1 MDLFGKENL
10 MKKFGKIILSVVLV
24 GAIGFAGF
32 MLGSNVDLGQGG
44 TTRDKELISEMDS
57 LKGLLDKN
65 FFFDYKDEDFY
76 NGALKGMF
84 ANLGDP
90 YTSYYPKDEFN
101 KLMENLDGRYKGIGV
116 TVSPSKEGMI
126 KVVQVFENS
135 PAKEAGMKSG
145 DFIKSVEGNNFDA
158 TELDKAVALIRG
170 KEGTKVK
177 IEVLRK
183 SENKPDG
190 ELIPM
195 LVERRDVTV
204 DTVYSKVLDLKGTK
218 IGYLRLSAFDD
229 ITWDDFKDQYSKLKN
244 SDIKGLVLD
253 LRNNPGGSLDV
264 CLNIADTFLDKGVI
278 VTTEDKNGNVITEKS
293 DETMDD
299 IPMTVLI
306 NQNSASASEILAGAF
321 KDRGRAKIVGTKSFG
336 KGIVQ
341 KVFPLENGAGAKI
354 TISEYKTPSGN
365 KINKIGVKPDIEVEN
380 KNQELDLNEND
391 FKNDQQFLKALA
403 ELLKEMK

>member
-1 MDLFGKENL
+1 
-10 MKKFGKIILSVVLV
+10 MKKFGKVILSVVLI

-65 FFFDYKDEDFY
+65 FLFDYKDEDLY

-90 YTSYYPKDEFN
+90 YTSYYPKDEFS

-116 TVSPSKEGMI
+116 TVSPSKEGLI

-135 PAKEAGMKSG
+135 PAKEAGMKAG
-145 DFIKSVEGNNFDA
+145 DFIKSVEGNVFDA
-158 TELDKAVALIRG
+158 TQLDKAVALIRG
-170 KEGTKVK
+170 EPGTKVK
-177 IEVLRK
+177 IEVLRV
-183 SENKPDG
+183 SDDKPEG

-204 DTVYSKVLDLKGTK
+204 DTVYTKTLNISGKK

-229 ITWDDFKDQYSKLKN
+229 ITWDDFKEKYSKLKN
-244 SDIKGLVLD
+244 SDIEGMVLD
-253 LRNNPGGSLDV
+253 LRNNPGGALDV
-264 CLNIADTFLDKGVI
+264 CLDIADTFLDEGVI

-293 DETMDD
+293 DSNKDD

-306 NQNSASASEILAGAF
+306 NENSASASEILAGAF
-321 KDRGRAKIVGTKSFG
+321 KAVSYTHLTLPTK
-336 KGIVQ
+336 
-341 KVFPLENGAGAKI
+341 A
-354 TISEYKTPSGN
+354 
-365 KINKIGVKPDIEVEN
+365 
-380 KNQELDLNEND
+380 
-391 FKNDQQFLKALA
+391 
-403 ELLKEMK
+403 

>member
-1 MDLFGKENL
+1 
-10 MKKFGKIILSVVLV
+10 MKKFGKVILSVVLI

-32 MLGSNVDLGQGG
+32 MLGSNVDLGHGG

-65 FFFDYKDEDFY
+65 FLFDYKDEDLY

-90 YTSYYPKDEFN
+90 YTSYYPKDEFS

-116 TVSPSKEGMI
+116 TVSPSKEGLI

-145 DFIKSVEGNNFDA
+145 DFIKSVEGNVFDA
-158 TELDKAVALIRG
+158 SQLDKAVALIRG
-170 KEGTKVK
+170 EPGTKVK
-177 IEVLRK
+177 IEVLRV
-183 SENKPDG
+183 SEDKPKG
-190 ELIPM
+190 EEIPM

-204 DTVYSKVLDLKGTK
+204 DTVYTKTLNISGKK

-229 ITWDDFKDQYSKLKN
+229 ITWDDFKEKYSKLKN
-244 SDIKGLVLD
+244 SDIEGMVLD
-253 LRNNPGGSLDV
+253 LRNNPGGALDV
-264 CLNIADTFLDKGVI
+264 CLDIADTFLDEGVI

-293 DETMDD
+293 DSNKDD

-306 NQNSASASEILAGAF
+306 NENSASASEILAGAF

-341 KVFPLENGAGAKI
+341 KLFPLENGAGAKI
-354 TISEYKTPSGN
+354 TISEYKTPNGN

-380 KNQELDLNEND
+380 KNQELDLNNNN
-391 FKNDQQFLKALA
+391 FKKDQQFLKALA
-403 ELLKEMK
+403 ELLKEIK

>member
-1 MDLFGKENL
+1 

>member
-1 MDLFGKENL
+1 
-10 MKKFGKIILSVVLV
+10 MKKFGKVILSVVLI

-65 FFFDYKDEDFY
+65 FLFDYKDEDLY

-90 YTSYYPKDEFN
+90 YTSYYPKEEFS

-116 TVSPSKEGMI
+116 TVSPSKEGLI

-145 DFIKSVEGNNFDA
+145 DFIKSVEGNVFDA
-158 TELDKAVALIRG
+158 TQLDKAVALIRG
-170 KEGTKVK
+170 EPGTKVK
-177 IEVLRK
+177 IEVLRV
-183 SENKPDG
+183 SDDKPEG

-204 DTVYSKVLDLKGTK
+204 DTVYTKTLNISGKK

-229 ITWDDFKDQYSKLKN
+229 ITWDDFKEKYSKLKN
-244 SDIKGLVLD
+244 SDIEGMVLD
-253 LRNNPGGSLDV
+253 LRNNPGGALDV
-264 CLNIADTFLDKGVI
+264 CLDIADTFLDEGVI

-293 DETMDD
+293 DSNKDD

-306 NQNSASASEILAGAF
+306 NENSASASEILAGAF

-341 KVFPLENGAGAKI
+341 KLFPLENGAGAKI
-354 TISEYKTPSGN
+354 TISEYKTPNGN

-380 KNQELDLNEND
+380 KNQELDLNNNN
-391 FKNDQQFLKALA
+391 FKKDQQFLKALA
-403 ELLKEMK
+403 ELLKEIK

>member
-1 MDLFGKENL
+1 
-10 MKKFGKIILSVVLV
+10 MKKFGKVILSVVLI

-65 FFFDYKDEDFY
+65 FLFDYKDEDLY
-76 NGALKGMF
+76 NGALQGMF

-90 YTSYYPKDEFN
+90 YTSYYPKEEFS

-116 TVSPSKEGMI
+116 TVSPSKEGLI

-135 PAKEAGMKSG
+135 PAKEAGMKAG
-145 DFIKSVEGNNFDA
+145 DFIKSVEGNVFDA
-158 TELDKAVALIRG
+158 TQLDKAVALIRG
-170 KEGTKVK
+170 EPGTKVK
-177 IEVLRK
+177 IEVLRV
-183 SENKPDG
+183 SEDKPKG
-190 ELIPM
+190 EEIPM

-204 DTVYSKVLDLKGTK
+204 DTVYTKILNISGKK

-229 ITWDDFKDQYSKLKN
+229 ITWDDFKEKYSKLKN
-244 SDIKGLVLD
+244 SDIEGMVLD
-253 LRNNPGGSLDV
+253 LRNNPGGALDV
-264 CLNIADTFLDKGVI
+264 CLDIADTFLDEGVI

-293 DETMDD
+293 DSNKDD

-306 NQNSASASEILAGAF
+306 NENSASASEILAGAF

-341 KVFPLENGAGAKI
+341 KLFPLENGAGAKI
-354 TISEYKTPSGN
+354 TISEYKTPNGN

-380 KNQELDLNEND
+380 KNQELDLNNNN
-391 FKNDQQFLKALA
+391 FKKDQQFLKALA
-403 ELLKEMK
+403 ELLKEIK

>member
-1 MDLFGKENL
+1 
-10 MKKFGKIILSVVLV
+10 MKKFGKVILSVVLI

-65 FFFDYKDEDFY
+65 FLFDYKDEDLY

-90 YTSYYPKDEFN
+90 YTSYYPKDEFS

-116 TVSPSKEGMI
+116 TVSPSKEGLI

-145 DFIKSVEGNNFDA
+145 DFIKSVEGNVFDA
-158 TELDKAVALIRG
+158 SQLDKAVALIRG
-170 KEGTKVK
+170 EPGTKVK
-177 IEVLRK
+177 IEVLRV
-183 SENKPDG
+183 SEDKPKG
-190 ELIPM
+190 EEIPM

-204 DTVYSKVLDLKGTK
+204 DTVYTKILNISGKK

-229 ITWDDFKDQYSKLKN
+229 ITWDDFKEKYSKLKN
-244 SDIKGLVLD
+244 SDIEGMVLD
-253 LRNNPGGSLDV
+253 LRNNPGGALDV
-264 CLNIADTFLDKGVI
+264 CLDIADTFLDEGVI

-293 DETMDD
+293 DSNKDD

-306 NQNSASASEILAGAF
+306 NENSASASEILAGAF

-341 KVFPLENGAGAKI
+341 KLFPLENGAGAKI
-354 TISEYKTPSGN
+354 TISEYKTPNGN

-380 KNQELDLNEND
+380 KNQELDLNNNN
-391 FKNDQQFLKALA
+391 FKKDQQFLKALA
-403 ELLKEMK
+403 ELLKEIK

>member
-1 MDLFGKENL
+1 
-10 MKKFGKIILSVVLV
+10 MKKFGKVILSVVLI

-65 FFFDYKDEDFY
+65 FLFDYKDEDLY

-90 YTSYYPKDEFN
+90 YTSYYPKDEFS

-116 TVSPSKEGMI
+116 TVSPSKEGLI

-145 DFIKSVEGNNFDA
+145 DFIKSVEGNVFDA
-158 TELDKAVALIRG
+158 SQLDKAVALIRG
-170 KEGTKVK
+170 EPGTKVK
-177 IEVLRK
+177 IEVLRV
-183 SENKPDG
+183 SEDKPKG
-190 ELIPM
+190 EEIPM

-204 DTVYSKVLDLKGTK
+204 DTVYTKTLNISGKK

-229 ITWDDFKDQYSKLKN
+229 ITWDDFKEKYSKLKN
-244 SDIKGLVLD
+244 SDIEGMVLD
-253 LRNNPGGSLDV
+253 LRNNPGGALDV
-264 CLNIADTFLDKGVI
+264 CLDIADTFLDEGVI

-293 DETMDD
+293 DSNKDD

-306 NQNSASASEILAGAF
+306 NENSASASEILAGAF

-341 KVFPLENGAGAKI
+341 KLFPLENGAGAKI
-354 TISEYKTPSGN
+354 TISEYKTPNGN

-380 KNQELDLNEND
+380 KNQELDLNNNN
-391 FKNDQQFLKALA
+391 FKKDQQFLKALA
-403 ELLKEMK
+403 ELLKEIK